1 MLLARR
7 IILLFLIGLTT
18 NVRCEIPT
26 YTVEQGVALAAE
38 QNPEIIIAR
47 KKLEA
52 ARGGLITAR
61 SGYLPSLLSTGFAD
75 KRQDQTQNQTRTQLR
90 NEDYNA
96 SLRALENV
104 YTGGAVSSQVA
115 IAKLNIEKQTY
126 ELEET
131 INRVA
136 LDVRTAFYDI
146 LLNRAKVRVHE
157 DSVRA
162 LEEESKTQQ
171 ERLHA
176 GMVGTLNVRR
186 ADVTLANERPE
197 LINAKTQLKN
207 SYLRLGELLGIDAR
221 SERDSPFEVAGQ
233 LQYEDRRPDL
243 NECLARADAG
253 RAEIKARQK
262 DIEIEDR
269 QYIVDRS
276 ELRPQVQVFSG
287 YEVYSERD
295 PAVGPEFNHG
305 YTVGVTGTWHLFDGF
320 AAKGRMQA
328 THARRDAAMQ
338 ALEAARRSVAS
349 EVRGAFFDL
358 EQADKVLESE
368 TKNVQTADE
377 SLEIA
382 KRNLAAGLGTQLDVL
397 QAAADVTRTRTTRLS
412 AIHLHNVGLA
422 RLARASGSRPE
433 ALDFASIANKQRNEK
448 QALDLAHPPPKLS
461 RR

>member
-47 KKLEA
+47 KKVEA
-52 ARGGLITAR
+52 ARGGLIGAR

-75 KRQDQTQNQTRTQLR
+75 KRQAQTQNQTRTQLR

-96 SLRALENV
+96 SVRALENV

-146 LLNRAKVRVHE
+146 LLNRAKVRVRE

-221 SERDSPFEVAGQ
+221 SETDSPFEVAGQ

-305 YTVGVTGTWHLFDGF
+305 YIVGVTGTWHLFDGF

-328 THARRDAAMQ
+328 TRARREAAMQ

-412 AIHLHNVGLA
+412 AIHLHSVALA
-422 RLARASGSRPE
+422 KLARASGSRPE
-433 ALDFASIANKQRNEK
+433 ALDFASNANKQRNEK

>member
-1 MLLARR
+1 MLLGRR

-18 NVRCEIPT
+18 HVRCEIPT

-47 KKLEA
+47 KKVEA
-52 ARGGLITAR
+52 ARGGLIGAR

-75 KRQDQTQNQTRTQLR
+75 KREAQTQNQTRTQLR

-96 SLRALENV
+96 SVRALENV

-115 IAKLNIEKQTY
+115 IAKLNIEKQNY

-131 INRVA
+131 INRVT
-136 LDVRTAFYDI
+136 LDVRTAFYDL

-162 LEEESKTQQ
+162 LEEEVKTQQ

-176 GMVGTLNVRR
+176 GIVGTLNVRR

-207 SYLRLGELLGIDAR
+207 SYLRLGELFGIDAR
-221 SERDSPFEVAGQ
+221 SETDSPFEVAGQ

-243 NECLARADAG
+243 NECLARADAA

-305 YTVGVTGTWHLFDGF
+305 YIVGVTGTWHLFDGF

-328 THARRDAAMQ
+328 TRARREAAMQ
-338 ALEAARRSVAS
+338 ALEAARRSIAS
-349 EVRGAFFDL
+349 EVRGAFLDL

-412 AIHLHNVGLA
+412 AIHLHNVALA
-422 RLARASGSRPE
+422 KLARASGSRPE
-433 ALDFASIANKQRNEK
+433 ALDFASNANKQRNEK